1 MGQVVVL
8 MWSAHS
14 EASDGVR
21 ESVTLGTG
29 PVLFF
34 SFLFQDT
41 LFFKQVTTL
50 SFWPILPLHKLQTLA
65 WQLRGSL

>member
-1 MGQVVVL
+1 MRQVVVL

-34 SFLFQDT
+34 FLF
-41 LFFKQVTTL
+41 L
-50 SFWPILPLHKLQTLA
+50 SRYFIF
-65 WQLRGSL
+65 